1 MSMKPSESDNRRRL
15 GASEGGA
22 TALEFALLAPVF
34 MVLVFAILQLSIAMH
49 HGNSAKWAVERASR
63 HVLVDNS
70 LTQVQIQELIDDYL
84 KAVGSSAGIEIT
96 YAVDTSGSI
105 PYGTISGTYSHVIDV
120 PLLPEFTARF
130 PATVVVPHKA
140 SS

>member
-1 MSMKPSESDNRRRL
+1 MSTKPFASDSRRRL
-15 GASEGGA
+15 RADESGA

-34 MVLVFAILQLSIAMH
+34 MVLVFAVLQLSIAMH
-49 HGNSAKWAVERASR
+49 QGNSAKWAVERASR

-70 LTQVQIQELIDDYL
+70 LTEAQIQELIDDYL
-84 KAVGSSAGIEIT
+84 KAVGSNAGIEIS
-96 YAVDTSGSI
+96 YAVDASGSI
-105 PYGTISGTYSHVIDV
+105 PYGTISGTYSYEINV